1 MILARVVMDGS
12 LSQERKGLHEQN
24 VFVVII
30 IVKKKHQKRLRIALL
45 TEEKIKNKK
54 FCVSDF
60 QVILLSEIGD

>member
-1 MILARVVMDGS
+1 MGS

-30 IVKKKHQKRLRIALL
+30 IKKKHQKRLRIALL

>member
-1 MILARVVMDGS
+1 MGS

-30 IVKKKHQKRLRIALL
+30 IIKKHQKRLRIALL

-60 QVILLSEIGD
+60 QVNLLSEIGD